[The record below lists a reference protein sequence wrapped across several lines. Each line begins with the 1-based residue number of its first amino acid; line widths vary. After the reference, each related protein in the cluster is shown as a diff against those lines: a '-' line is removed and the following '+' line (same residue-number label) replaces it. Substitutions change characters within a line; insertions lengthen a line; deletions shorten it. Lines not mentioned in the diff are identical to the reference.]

1 LPKSPGND
9 YGDIF
14 QASGNWID
22 KNLLLVD
29 GSIRNAL
36 LCVKNILAQDVG
48 CGANGRVEGVLRH
61 PFF

>member
-1 LPKSPGND
+1 MDKNFDLRSS
-9 YGDIF
+9 F
-14 QASGNWID
+14 ID